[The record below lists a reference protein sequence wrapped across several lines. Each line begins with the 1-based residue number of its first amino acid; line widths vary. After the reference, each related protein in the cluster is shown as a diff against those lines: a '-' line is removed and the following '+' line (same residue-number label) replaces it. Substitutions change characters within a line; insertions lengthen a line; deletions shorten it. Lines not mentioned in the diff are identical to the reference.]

1 MKKRNK
7 QKSPGKSFRK
17 GINILELFEM
27 FPNEETARNWF
38 EELRWPDGERDC
50 PHCQSIN
57 IREVKNSRPQPY
69 QCSDCKKFFSAKV
82 GSIMHGSRI
91 SYQKWVIAIYFYVT
105 NLKGVSSMKLHR
117 DLGITQKSAWYMLH
131 RIRQAYEEASDMF
144 DGTVEVDET
153 YLGGLEKNKHK
164 EKKLRQGRGAT
175 GKTAVIG
182 VKERDTKK
190 VKAQVIENT
199 KRPTLHNFIE
209 ENVAPGSTV
218 NTDDFRSYEKL
229 QGYEH
234 QSVRHSVG
242 EYVDEQIHINGME
255 SFWSMLKR
263 AHKGVYHKISRK
275 HLDRYVNE
283 FVVRH
288 NIRELDTIRQMELV
302 FVGFIGQRLKYDDLV
317 SGIDGRLN

>member
-1 MKKRNK
+1 
-7 QKSPGKSFRK
+7 
-17 GINILELFEM
+17 
-27 FPNEETARNWF
+27 
-38 EELRWPDGERDC
+38 
-50 PHCQSIN
+50 
-57 IREVKNSRPQPY
+57 
-69 QCSDCKKFFSAKV
+69 
-82 GSIMHGSRI
+82 MHGSRI

-153 YLGGLEKNKHK
+153 YMGGLEKNKRK
-164 EKKLRQGRGAT
+164 SKKLNAGAGKV

-190 VKAQVIENT
+190 VKVQVIENT
-199 KRPTLHNFIE
+199 KRSTLQNFIE
-209 ENVAPGSTV
+209 EYVAPSSTV
-218 NTDDFRSYEKL
+218 NTDDLRSYEKL

-234 QSVRHSVG
+234 QTVNHNVG
-242 EYVDEQIHINGME
+242 DYVDEQIHINSME

-263 AHKGVYHKISRK
+263 AHKGVIHKISK
-275 HLDRYVNE
+275 THLDRYVNE

-302 FVGFIGQRLKYDDLV
+302 FAGFIGQRLKYDELV
-317 SGIDGRLN
+317 SGIDGRLI